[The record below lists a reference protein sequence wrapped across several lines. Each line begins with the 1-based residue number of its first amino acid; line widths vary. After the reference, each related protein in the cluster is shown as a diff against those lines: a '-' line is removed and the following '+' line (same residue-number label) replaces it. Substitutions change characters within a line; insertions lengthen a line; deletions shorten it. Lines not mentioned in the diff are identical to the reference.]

1 MNNLNKDVATL
12 YILCYEMEVASLPEQ
27 KDQRKAIRDDKSA
40 VVPINLIIKNIPKWF
55 YQCYRLPCSFK
66 IFINLF
72 AFLYAVKSNFK
83 EICEE
88 MFFSSFFSEKCCC
101 QHCWDSIISKNWVV
115 TPFFSSWIPTA
126 LAKIL
131 FFPRGLNLAQKL
143 LYLVFFLTV
152 SWKTSHKLNI
162 LKLLLLSDCKYEYFP
177 STVQTTEDRLNKSFT
192 FAFAICRNVRINKDL

>member
-1 MNNLNKDVATL
+1 MNNLNKGIATL

-40 VVPINLIIKNIPKWF
+40 VVPINLIIKKIPKWF

-88 MFFSSFFSEKCCC
+88 MFFSSFFFRKMLLSALLRFNYPEKLSGHPIFLQLDFNSSCK
-101 QHCWDSIISKNWVV
+101 DLI
-115 TPFFSSWIPTA
+115 FSS
-126 LAKIL
+126 
-131 FFPRGLNLAQKL
+131 G
-143 LYLVFFLTV
+143 
-152 SWKTSHKLNI
+152 S
-162 LKLLLLSDCKYEYFP
+162 
-177 STVQTTEDRLNKSFT
+177 
-192 FAFAICRNVRINKDL
+192 

>member
-1 MNNLNKDVATL
+1 MNNLNKGIATL

-88 MFFSSFFSEKCCC
+88 MFFSSFFFQKNAAV
-101 QHCWDSIISKNWVV
+101 SIVEIQLSRKTEWS
-115 TPFFSSWIPTA
+115 PHFSSVG
-126 LAKIL
+126 
-131 FFPRGLNLAQKL
+131 FQQL
-143 LYLVFFLTV
+143 LQRSYFFLGVLT
-152 SWKTSHKLNI
+152 WHKNFSI
-162 LKLLLLSDCKYEYFP
+162 
-177 STVQTTEDRLNKSFT
+177 
-192 FAFAICRNVRINKDL
+192 